1 MTDQY
6 NHPVPE
12 NSISQTDTPS
22 SEEKTNLRQR
32 LLKSLREWFFALIF
46 AIAIVFLIQS
56 FLFSF
61 IRVDGNSML
70 PTLSNNEILF
80 VTVFDVKFDGVNRDD
95 IVICHYPD
103 RGITN
108 FVKRVVGLPG
118 DQVYR
123 KNGVTYIQYT
133 ETDEKGETH
142 TYQVPLDINNGLLN
156 SSYDDYE
163 PYTLGEDEYFVAG
176 DNRYNSHDS
185 RNWNDYDPSDDVG
198 PITKDMIYGHVRYV
212 LFPLNHIRSVEESH
226 V

>member
-12 NSISQTDTPS
+12 NSISQTDTPPS
-22 SEEKTNLRQR
+22 GEKTNLRQR

-80 VTVFDVKFDGVNRDD
+80 VTVFDVKFGGVNRDD

-156 SSYDDYE
+156 SFYDDYE